1 MLLHMH
7 GFCVRMHRKGGVHM
21 PILGSWSGM
30 RKYLEEEML
39 CEALRGRVRYHLTTY
54 PNMDKAGHFEVFVD
68 GESRKMFSMDY
79 AASQM
84 YSASDK
90 SVGMWQNFW
99 TQRENAQ
106 AHQQFD
112 DMQFAEALAEYRS
125 VKIQDAICSENA
137 IVRMFAVLDRR
148 LGKRMLCALKE
159 RISEQPEWL
168 QFFYTLRL
176 TSEKIN

>member
-1 MLLHMH
+1 MYMAI
-7 GFCVRMHRKGGVHM
+7 M
-21 PILGSWSGM
+21 GSWSGM
-30 RKYLEEEML
+30 RKYLEEDML
-39 CEALRGRVRYHLTTY
+39 CAALRGRVRYHLTTY

-68 GESRKMFSMDY
+68 GESRKIFSMDY
-79 AASQM
+79 AARQM

-112 DMQFAEALAEYRS
+112 DMQFAEALAEYRA

-148 LGKRMLCALKE
+148 LGKRTLCALKE
-159 RISEQPEWL
+159 RISEQPKWL

-176 TSEKIN
+176 TSEEI